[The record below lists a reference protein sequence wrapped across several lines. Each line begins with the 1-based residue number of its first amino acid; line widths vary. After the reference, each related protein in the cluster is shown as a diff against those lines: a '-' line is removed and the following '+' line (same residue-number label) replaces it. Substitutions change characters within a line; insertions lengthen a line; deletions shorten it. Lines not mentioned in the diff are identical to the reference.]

1 MFSAP
6 WAWERRHVLQSFKQQ
21 ALFLLVHLWSGCLS
35 AVLCPVYCFF
45 LILFSDM
52 TCSQRSTAHSLQSR
66 GGFLSSLLSQSKKGP
81 ARPAQ
86 PSGASPT
93 QSSSV
98 LLGKKEPANHQ
109 VILNLI
115 HWKVLS
121 NQGVNLQHSIAP
133 SFCFHL
139 EEGEEKECSFLP
151 MYTGR
156 KCSTRRAEGHV

>member
-1 MFSAP
+1 MLHELRKEDVSS
-6 WAWERRHVLQSFKQQ
+6 RGSSSSTVLVGSS
-21 ALFLLVHLWSGCLS
+21 LIRVVCLS
-35 AVLCPVYCFF
+35 VLPRPVHCFF

-93 QSSSV
+93 QTGSV

-109 VILNLI
+109 VIVNLI
-115 HWKVLS
+115 H
-121 NQGVNLQHSIAP
+121 
-133 SFCFHL
+133 
-139 EEGEEKECSFLP
+139 
-151 MYTGR
+151 
-156 KCSTRRAEGHV
+156 

>member
-1 MFSAP
+1 MLHELGKEDVSS
-6 WAWERRHVLQSFKQQ
+6 RGSSSSTVLVGSS
-21 ALFLLVHLWSGCLS
+21 LIRVVCLS
-35 AVLCPVYCFF
+35 VLPHPVHCFF
-45 LILFSDM
+45 SILFSDM

-93 QSSSV
+93 QTGSV

-109 VILNLI
+109 VIVNLI

-121 NQGVNLQHSIAP
+121 NQGVNLQHSTAP

-139 EEGEEKECSFLP
+139 EEGEGKKCSFLP
-151 MYTGR
+151 TYAGR
-156 KCSTRRAEGHV
+156 ECSTRRAEGHV

>member
-1 MFSAP
+1 MSLGKKY
-6 WAWERRHVLQSFKQQ
+6 VLQRFKQQ
-21 ALFLLVHLWSGCLS
+21 TLFLLGHLWSGCLS
-35 AVLCPVYCFF
+35 ALPCPVYYFF

-81 ARPAQ
+81 ARPVQ

-93 QSSSV
+93 QTSSV

-115 HWKVLS
+115 HGKVLS
-121 NQGVNLQHSIAP
+121 NQGVNLQHSAAP
-133 SFCFHL
+133 SFSFHL
-139 EEGEEKECSFLP
+139 EEGEEKKCSFLP

-156 KCSTRRAEGHV
+156 ECSTRRAEGHA